1 MTSSTRFPLRMK
13 TSTNFFSGGLAGLLF
28 VLVAG
33 CSWNKPASE
42 SFASVLITNATADAI
57 QKTTI
62 KVFQGDDYL
71 SHYMDPDS
79 GTLVFEKEGSK
90 GQSIAYNGLVGTHEG
105 QVTLTR
111 VKVRLID
118 RGDGS
123 FRLSC
128 QAFIV
133 RDAGTMGGDEIK
145 LGGMRSGPYQKLL
158 DEVADRLKT
167 PKP

>member
-1 MTSSTRFPLRMK
+1 MK
-13 TSTNFFSGGLAGLLF
+13 TSTKSFQAGLVGLLF
-28 VLVAG
+28 VLMAG

-42 SFASVLITNATADAI
+42 SFASVLIANASADAI

-62 KVFQGDDYL
+62 RVFQENDYL

-90 GQSIAYNGLVGTHEG
+90 GQSLAYNGLVGTHEG
-105 QVTLTR
+105 QVTLNR

-118 RGDGS
+118 RGSGS

-128 QAFIV
+128 QAYIV

-158 DEVADRLKT
+158 DEVADRLKN